1 MFKWIYDIFYKKEVN
16 MSDTKTGSTRSDTK
30 LKKQL
35 ADQRSEIGKLRGRVN
50 ELVDNMV
57 VLENDLKTFKKNV
70 SKDLLDVVET
80 LKEQK

>member
-70 SKDLLDVVET
+70 SKDLIDVIKA
-80 LKEQK
+80 LKEQE

>member
-1 MFKWIYDIFYKKEVN
+1 

-50 ELVDNMV
+50 ELGGNMV
-57 VLENDLKTFKKNV
+57 VLENDLNTYKKNV
-70 SKDLLDVVET
+70 SKDLIDVIKA
-80 LKEQK
+80 LKEQE

>member
-1 MFKWIYDIFYKKEVN
+1 

>member
-1 MFKWIYDIFYKKEVN
+1 
-16 MSDTKTGSTRSDTK
+16 MSDTKTGSTRPDTK

-35 ADQRSEIGKLRGRVN
+35 AEQRSEIGKLRGRVN

-70 SKDLLDVVET
+70 SKDLIDVIKA
-80 LKEQK
+80 LKEQE

>member
-1 MFKWIYDIFYKKEVN
+1 

-70 SKDLLDVVET
+70 SKDLIDVIKA
-80 LKEQK
+80 LKEQE

>member
-1 MFKWIYDIFYKKEVN
+1 

-35 ADQRSEIGKLRGRVN
+35 AEQRSEIGKLRGRVN

-70 SKDLLDVVET
+70 SKDLIDVIKA
-80 LKEQK
+80 LKEQE

>member
-1 MFKWIYDIFYKKEVN
+1 

-35 ADQRSEIGKLRGRVN
+35 AEQRSEIGKLRGRVN

-70 SKDLLDVVET
+70 SKDLIDVIT
-80 LKEQK
+80 ALKEQE